1 MPPGQPARSGRG
13 PRLSAVASDPVN
25 PDSVQPGDQ
34 AMRPE
39 SIRDGDFSDELPAD
53 LDLTAVDAPITFPNN
68 NRRRIPA
75 TMYLIL
81 GAGCIGA
88 YLSIG
93 HSSPL
98 VNRGVMVAG
107 VLLCVFAVYG
117 FVAGRTLRVDEAE
130 ALSAAAASLGF
141 PVGHASA
148 QMTWRGLLSQPVWR
162 LLCYSDE
169 NPPKS
174 RAMVIVDGCTA
185 EVLEHYSEDNP
196 EDWALLSSGG

>member
-1 MPPGQPARSGRG
+1 MKQKPVDPDDSGTKEQPIDDG
-13 PRLSAVASDPVN
+13 AVV
-25 PDSVQPGDQ
+25 
-34 AMRPE
+34 
-39 SIRDGDFSDELPAD
+39 DELPAD
-53 LDLTAVDAPITFPNN
+53 LDLSAVDAPITFPNN

-75 TMYLIL
+75 TMYLLL
-81 GAGCIGA
+81 GAGCISA
-88 YLSIG
+88 YSSLG
-93 HSSPL
+93 DSSPL
-98 VNRGVMVAG
+98 VNRGVLVAG

-130 ALSAAAASLGF
+130 ALRAAAASLGF

-169 NPPKS
+169 NPPRS
-174 RAMVIVDGCTA
+174 RAMVIVDGCTGVVI
-185 EVLEHYSEDNP
+185 EQYSEDNP

>member
-1 MPPGQPARSGRG
+1 MAPEPVNA
-13 PRLSAVASDPVN
+13 DPVN
-25 PDSVQPGDQ
+25 TRPDDLD
-34 AMRPE
+34 
-39 SIRDGDFSDELPAD
+39 DGAVVDELPAD
-53 LDLTAVDAPITFPNN
+53 LDLSAVDAPITFPNN

-75 TMYLIL
+75 TMYLLL
-81 GAGCIGA
+81 GAGCISA

-93 HSSPL
+93 DSSPL
-98 VNRGVMVAG
+98 VNRGVLVAG
-107 VLLCVFAVYG
+107 VLLVVFAVYG

-169 NPPKS
+169 NPPRS

-185 EVLEHYSEDNP
+185 EVLEKYSEDNP